1 MGFSVFYCS
10 NLRSLS
16 ENNNKTAMIA
26 ITIAATTD
34 NTGIRLLDSPVT
46 EAGSGVAVGAGKA
59 EAPLRVQVQW
69 RDRALELAWFVE
81 WETIVMLAQMG
92 NSRWLQLAKA
102 LMR

>member
-1 MGFSVFYCS
+1 MNGSRAKENGHFSVFYRS

-46 EAGSGVAVGAGKA
+46 EAGTAVEVGAGKA
-59 EAPLRVQVQW
+59 GDA
-69 RDRALELAWFVE
+69 VE
-81 WETIVMLAQMG
+81 GAVDGMG
-92 NSRWLQLAKA
+92 AGIGVVCGVGDDCDACPDGK
-102 LMR
+102 